1 MPFAGWLPKPCRALA
16 PLLRSFVVP
25 IRIQCIQQEK
35 GPAMSTM
42 TMRVDDVD
50 AAVVRKYAKFEGK
63 TISDFIRDAVFE
75 KIEDTEDLAALRAAV
90 AEDDGTR
97 YSHDQVLA
105 ELGL

>member
-1 MPFAGWLPKPCRALA
+1 
-16 PLLRSFVVP
+16 
-25 IRIQCIQQEK
+25 
-35 GPAMSTM
+35 MSTM
-42 TMRVDDVD
+42 TMRIDDTD

-75 KIEDTEDLAALRAAV
+75 KIEDSEDLAALRAAV

-97 YSHDQVLA
+97 YTHDQVLT

>member
-1 MPFAGWLPKPCRALA
+1 
-16 PLLRSFVVP
+16 
-25 IRIQCIQQEK
+25 
-35 GPAMSTM
+35 M

-50 AAVVRKYAKFEGK
+50 AAIVRKYAKFEGK

-75 KIEDTEDLAALRAAV
+75 KIEDQEDLAMLRSAI

-97 YSHDQVLA
+97 YSHEQVLA

>member
-1 MPFAGWLPKPCRALA
+1 MA
-16 PLLRSFVVP
+16 
-25 IRIQCIQQEK
+25 
-35 GPAMSTM
+35 TM

-50 AAVVRKYAKFEGK
+50 ADIVRKYAKFEGK

-75 KIEDTEDLAALRAAV
+75 RIEDQEDLAALRSAI
-90 AEDDGTR
+90 AEDDGIR